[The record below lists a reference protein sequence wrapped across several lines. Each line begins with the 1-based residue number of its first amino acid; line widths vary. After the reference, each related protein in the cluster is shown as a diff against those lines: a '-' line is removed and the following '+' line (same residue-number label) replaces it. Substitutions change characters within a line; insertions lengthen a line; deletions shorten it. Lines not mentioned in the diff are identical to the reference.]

1 MVSSTTMLDQPENRP
16 MLCFCNK
23 WSLFCHTYVILV
35 SHQSRGRGREAQ
47 LKSLSVGTY
56 FAFAA
61 VLVVAV
67 SVSVFA
73 TGAFLKS
80 QHAAGYSVSQLANEA
95 RIAEI
100 YAKASPAV
108 VQLRNVPQIGYG
120 TNSSTQGGQGSGF
133 LIDKEG
139 DIVTN
144 AHVVDNATSVQVIF
158 GDGRTF
164 TAAVV
169 GRSLVCDLAVVKV
182 DDLEVS
188 SISPLELAD
197 SGAVKPGQAAIALG
211 SPYGLTNSIALGI
224 ISGLG
229 RSIVGGTTGMIQTD
243 ANIQPGDSGGP
254 LLDSTGRVV
263 GVNTA
268 MEGPG
273 TGIGFA
279 IPSNVVAKELPVM
292 KATAQKS
299 RP

>member
-1 MVSSTTMLDQPENRP
+1 MLLVLSQ
-16 MLCFCNK
+16 LCYTFF
-23 WSLFCHTYVILV
+23 SPDHRDV
-35 SHQSRGRGREAQ
+35 GREAK
-47 LKSLSVGTY
+47 LKSLSVRTY
-56 FAFAA
+56 FAFGALL
-61 VLVVAV
+61 VLAV
-67 SVSVFA
+67 SISVLA

-80 QHAAGYSVSQLANEA
+80 QHAAGYSVSQIANEV

-108 VQLRNVPQIGYG
+108 VQLRNVPHIGDG
-120 TNSSTQGGQGSGF
+120 TNTSTQGGQGSGF

-169 GRSLVCDLAVVKV
+169 GRSLVCDLAIVKV
-182 DDLEVS
+182 DDLVVS
-188 SISPLELAD
+188 TITPLELAD
-197 SGAVKPGQAAIALG
+197 SGAVKPGQTAIALG

-229 RSIVGGTTGMIQTD
+229 RSIVGGKTGMIQTD

-268 MEGPG
+268 IEGPG
-273 TGIGFA
+273 SGIGFA
-279 IPSNVVAKELPVM
+279 SPSSVVAKELPVM
-292 KATAQKS
+292 KATAQMS